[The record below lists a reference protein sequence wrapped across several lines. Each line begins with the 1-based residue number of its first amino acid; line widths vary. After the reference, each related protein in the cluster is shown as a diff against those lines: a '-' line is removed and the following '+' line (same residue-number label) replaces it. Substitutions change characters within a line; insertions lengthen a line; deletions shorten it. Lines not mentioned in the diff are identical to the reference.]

1 MTIPSQQS
9 GAFLYVNRI
18 GPRHGCRFVGDKE
31 HGVVV
36 ATLLGRLG
44 LPQPETAVVYG
55 GYSHDMLFLDSHG
68 VTLRIGRTDVEDLAH
83 PAIIQP
89 LGWVQDEDS
98 GVNIVIYPGILHY
111 DEDESAAHDFTISAL
126 RTFMGDSGQRANDMG
141 NRNIGAIPTLH
152 GTQTRIIPIVLDP
165 DNDFVGSESTGKVR
179 KKEWKDNHPEMLTG
193 RLPSTMLRGLLE
205 NAGDGAISDALMQ
218 AFAVHQPLR
227 HMFWR
232 ERQDDDGNMRAFWDR
247 CARILRT
254 PERVLTHEWTQRV
267 NENGIPVWR
276 KEEYLTEN
284 MGLYRAWTG
293 AAEDKM
299 VKHSGAARRWHQYVE
314 HLNSNEIDQL
324 PARLLENRSFI
335 RYACPSCP
343 DILGHMPAAYADDAD
358 FMSSLPLNAGV
369 VAAHSSPRLRND
381 AAYMKDRILGDKEAV
396 LHIGDELRY
405 NEDAFMELAR
415 YAPAALYRMP
425 QEWLHDGALIAR
437 HIKKIQSIY
446 PRLPVELQLQEDI
459 AAVVFAQQPG
469 YIVNAPPAAQA
480 NPTLVAIAVKANK
493 NILRY
498 LPDDVRRDGALNYEL
513 CVQMPYI
520 IDYVHLA
527 LRDNKDFM
535 LRLIAA
541 NPDFMRQAL
550 YRRQTSTAAFLRKA
564 IAIQPAA
571 AAPFYYAQFNPQAQ
585 ADPAIIT
592 ATCVWAHK
600 NGESFPCLP
609 RSATANIDLMI
620 QIARLTGAPEEQ
632 FPRTVR
638 KNQQFRN
645 AIYEKLSVQP
655 VIPAPGPL

>member
-1 MTIPSQQS
+1 MNIPSQQN

-18 GPRHGCRFVGDKE
+18 GPRFGCRYVGHE
-31 HGVVV
+31 IHGAAV
-36 ATLLGRLG
+36 AGLLEKLG

-55 GYSHDMLFLDSHG
+55 GHGHDMLFLDSHG
-68 VTLRIGRTDVEDLAH
+68 VTLRIGHTDIEDLAH

-98 GVNIVIYPGILHY
+98 GINIVIYPGILHY

-126 RTFMGDSGQRANDMG
+126 RTFMGASGQRANDMG
-141 NRNIGAIPTLH
+141 NRNIGTIPTLH
-152 GTQTRIIPIVLDP
+152 GTQTRIVPIVLDP

-179 KKEWKDNHPEMLTG
+179 KKEWKDNHPEMVTG
-193 RLPSTMLRGLLE
+193 GLLE

-314 HLNSNEIDQL
+314 HLNSNEIDKV

-343 DILGHMPAAYADDAD
+343 GILRHMPAAYADDPG
-358 FMSSLPLNAGV
+358 FMGSLPLNAMII
-369 VAAHSSPRLRND
+369 AIHSSSRLRND
-381 AAYMKDRILGDKEAV
+381 AAYMKKLIFSDSGAAQY
-396 LHIGDELRY
+396 IGDELRY
-405 NEDAFMELAR
+405 NEEAFMDLAR
-415 YAPAALYRMP
+415 HRTAVLAQMP
-425 QEWLHDGALIAR
+425 QEWLHDSALIAR
-437 HIKKIQSIY
+437 HITKVPSLY
-446 PRLPVELQLQEDI
+446 PRLPLALQLQEDI
-459 AAVVFAQQPG
+459 AGLLFAEYPG
-469 YIVNAPPAAQA
+469 YILKAPGAVQRHPA
-480 NPTLVAIAVKANK
+480 LLAIAMKASSMV
-493 NILRY
+493 LEL
-498 LPDDVRRDGALNYEL
+498 LPDDVRRDAALNHKL
-513 CVQMPYI
+513 CMRMPEAI
-520 IDYVHLA
+520 HQVHDS

-535 LRLIAA
+535 LQLIAT
-541 NPDFMRQAL
+541 NPGFIGSAL
-550 YRRQTSTAAFLRKA
+550 CRRQTSTAAFIRKA
-564 IAIQPAA
+564 IAIQPAV
-571 AAPFYYAQFNPQAQ
+571 AAPYYYAQFNLQVQ
-585 ADPAIIT
+585 ADPAVIT
-592 ATCVWAHK
+592 ATCAWAHK
-600 NGESFPCLP
+600 NGESFLCLP

-645 AIYEKLSVQP
+645 AIYGKLSAQP
-655 VIPAPGPL
+655 AIPAPEPL